1 MDTRSLKE
9 RIAERDSED
18 KLLNI
23 VDNDINNHRNIE
35 EIPSSILTRISAI
48 KAKAQAAR
56 EKREL
61 LEG

>member
-1 MDTRSLKE
+1 MDTRSFKE

-18 KLLNI
+18 KLLNVI
-23 VDNDINNHRNIE
+23 DIDINNHRNIE
-35 EIPSSILTRISAI
+35 QVPSSIFTRMSAI

>member
-1 MDTRSLKE
+1 MDTRSFKE
-9 RIAERDSED
+9 RITERDSED

-23 VDNDINNHRNIE
+23 IDSDIDSHRNIE
-35 EIPSSILTRISAI
+35 EVPSSIFTRMSAI

-56 EKREL
+56 ERREL

>member
-1 MDTRSLKE
+1 MDTRSFKE

-18 KLLNI
+18 KLLNVI
-23 VDNDINNHRNIE
+23 DSDINNHRNIE
-35 EIPSSILTRISAI
+35 QVPSSIFTRMSAI

>member
-1 MDTRSLKE
+1 MDTRSFKE
-9 RIAERDSED
+9 RITERDSED
-18 KLLNI
+18 KLLNVI
-23 VDNDINNHRNIE
+23 DSDINNHRNIE
-35 EIPSSILTRISAI
+35 QVPSSIFTRMSAI